1 MHNKPVRPGRCHV
14 ANRCRIYE
22 IFPAYRPFG
31 PEYFFLIIRFCF
43 PGRGSP
49 DTAAGYSKKAV
60 TFLQLLLR
68 ICPFGWWEQRE
79 SNPRPSACKADAL
92 NQLSYAPFS
101 CFFLAITASGGASS
115 VSHLRK

>member
-14 ANRCRIYE
+14 AHRCRIYE

-60 TFLQLLLR
+60 TFLQLLLNM
-68 ICPFGWWEQRE
+68 PFRVV
-79 SNPRPSACKADAL
+79 
-92 NQLSYAPFS
+92 
-101 CFFLAITASGGASS
+101 GAEG
-115 VSHLRK
+115 VEPPTLCL